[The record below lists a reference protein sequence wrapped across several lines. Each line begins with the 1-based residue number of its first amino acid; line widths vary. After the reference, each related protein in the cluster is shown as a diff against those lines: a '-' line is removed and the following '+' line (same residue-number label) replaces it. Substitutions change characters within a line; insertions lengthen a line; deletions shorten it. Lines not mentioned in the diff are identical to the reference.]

1 MRISKERGKRTPR
14 SFFRG
19 RALSQVRLSF
29 IPGPRLSR
37 LLSSLPSA
45 DEPQMCLKCICC
57 AAKSPFVPQV
67 ALKCILKSD
76 PERIRAT
83 FPFEMHE
90 KPHRQGQ
97 KWPSEGRNLCAIDTF
112 QREMWQSDPPMGLAV
127 QSPRGER
134 DGRIH
139 LRELSG
145 CYSAESVAVGC
156 DLRTGGPRHLRFRP
170 AHRRTPPLTVLAAI
184 GKLPFDVR
192 PKIRHVVENAT

>member
-57 AAKSPFVPQV
+57 AVKSPFVPQV

-90 KPHRQGQ
+90 KLHRQGQ

-112 QREMWQSDPPMGLAV
+112 QREMWQSASASNPPQNTSGPATMTGPPRKDAARTQYPESATCGMRLIAAFLPIAELNARDRVPELFRGFRFSLA
-127 QSPRGER
+127 
-134 DGRIH
+134 
-139 LRELSG
+139 
-145 CYSAESVAVGC
+145 CN
-156 DLRTGGPRHLRFRP
+156 RTYC
-170 AHRRTPPLTVLAAI
+170 
-184 GKLPFDVR
+184 
-192 PKIRHVVENAT
+192 